1 MTVRE
6 HGLRAT
12 TAGHAAR
19 HGPFPDGG
27 RDHRA
32 GPAAAP
38 LVQIEERGDTLN
50 ELEVMTTCGL
60 LLVAGH
66 ETTAS
71 LAPTPST

>member
-1 MTVRE
+1 MSTACARL
-6 HGLRAT
+6 LRDTRLGTDRSLTEGGT
-12 TAGHAAR
+12 T
-19 HGPFPDGG
+19 G
-27 RDHRA
+27 RDRLR
-32 GPAAAP
+32 PP